1 MATKLSQFNIFFRR
15 TCLLLARDRHQF
27 AVDCCIQLACGAFFG
42 LLYENFEFK
51 DAQTLFFMLNLGVGL
66 TASLA
71 RAAKGCESLTFE
83 GSVSQGSVS
92 HSVSELICW
101 DG

>member
-51 DAQTLFFMLNLGVGL
+51 AGQQKEFPTSKAHMLFSTRFG
-66 TASLA
+66 
-71 RAAKGCESLTFE
+71 
-83 GSVSQGSVS
+83 
-92 HSVSELICW
+92 
-101 DG
+101 